1 MDSSNVE
8 LSNVGLNNVGTSN
21 YINNIID
28 EIQNDIIID
37 FNNTKSCEHITI
49 KEKTIDKITTNLYI
63 IKHLYNNNIFYYD
76 EKHINKIDTSLYNNF
91 QNLRDLISSKNLN
104 SLVTKNINEYVKY
117 YKKIRQKLGHI
128 ICDIYKCSDY
138 HILMAN
144 IPSFAIPIANNNID
158 NIDNMEPVNSEVIL
172 ETLEHYN
179 GLSTIDNVFQ
189 VSPSNYLVKFKSY
202 DDCKKIC
209 VILNKMQISDKIIKV
224 ELLVKKEKEIATE
237 IAKGKEIVESEIVE
251 PEPIASE
258 ETDESQVD
266 INKTIFD
273 FDKINIINDG
283 YFINDSYVMED
294 IIKPDDKQEVTKE
307 SNLLIVNLA
316 YGIYSKITNIFSYFR
331 K

>member
-1 MDSSNVE
+1 
-8 LSNVGLNNVGTSN
+8 
-21 YINNIID
+21 
-28 EIQNDIIID
+28 
-37 FNNTKSCEHITI
+37 
-49 KEKTIDKITTNLYI
+49 
-63 IKHLYNNNIFYYD
+63 
-76 EKHINKIDTSLYNNF
+76 
-91 QNLRDLISSKNLN
+91 
-104 SLVTKNINEYVKY
+104 
-117 YKKIRQKLGHI
+117 
-128 ICDIYKCSDY
+128 
-138 HILMAN
+138 MAN
-144 IPSFAIPIANNNID
+144 IPSFAIPIANNNIE

-209 VILNKMQISDKIIKV
+209 VILNKMQISDSIIKV
-224 ELLVKKEKEIATE
+224 ELLVKKEIATE
-237 IAKGKEIVESEIVE
+237 IAKEKEIEKEIETEIEIVEPEIVEPESVNPEIVE
-251 PEPIASE
+251 PEPIVSE
-258 ETDESQVD
+258 ESDESQVD

-273 FDKINIINDG
+273 FDKINIINNG

-294 IIKPDDKQEVTKE
+294 ITKTDDKPEVAKE